1 MKVSKLA
8 LMCLVM
14 LAVLAGCKSSRKATG
29 DGGAEAKEG
38 RALLKAVEEGA
49 LEFHTLSAR
58 LSADLKLQDGKE
70 LGSRVELKMVRDS
83 MIQLSVQPFLGI
95 EVFRLELTTDTVRL
109 IDRMGKRYVAERYSG
124 LLEQSPV
131 DFNFYNLQALFINR
145 VFLPGQADFTKK
157 EYNRFRM
164 SRAPEYT
171 EFKATDR
178 GKLFYTFRIDRETA
192 QQNFSKWVKSRWFA
206 PNRLKQAYQ
215 AGKLQ
220 GMYLPFWTFD
230 AEVTSRYWG
239 SGGTQHHVRDR
250 DGKTRTEVRWRP
262 VSGQVGGSY
271 DDLQVCAAQNS
282 ASQVVEKVLPYN
294 TVENT
299 TPFSPS
305 YLSGFLAERY
315 AIPATQAVD
324 SAQAQ
329 IQADQESRAE
339 GEILSRGYSLARVDR
354 VEVCYHRLTY
364 KHVLLPAW
372 TSAFS
377 YKGKR
382 YMYIINGESGKVGGQ
397 RPYSVPKI
405 LAAVGVAAAAFAAA
419 VLLLSGEPAPRPVET
434 L

>member
-1 MKVSKLA
+1 MDTQYREQIDRQLCA
-8 LMCLVM
+8 NC
-14 LAVLAGCKSSRKATG
+14 
-29 DGGAEAKEG
+29 GGTIKWNIAKQRLECASCRTPYQAETTVD
-38 RALLKAVEEGA
+38 RVEEHDFADYIRREGERVSFPETTMIVCGGCGA
-49 LEFHTLSAR
+49 QIAVDAHTTATVCPMC
-58 LSADLKLQDGKE
+58 
-70 LGSRVELKMVRDS
+70 GST
-83 MIQLSVQPFLGI
+83 Q
-95 EVFRLELTTDTVRL
+95 
-109 IDRMGKRYVAERYSG
+109 
-124 LLEQSPV
+124 LLEARQEAGVPPDGV
-131 DFNFYNLQALFINR
+131 
-145 VFLPGQADFTKK
+145 VP
-157 EYNRFRM
+157 
-164 SRAPEYT
+164 
-171 EFKATDR
+171 
-178 GKLFYTFRIDRETA
+178 FRIDRETA

-206 PNRLKQAYQ
+206 PSRLKQAYQ

-230 AEVTSRYWG
+230 AEVTTRYWG

-250 DGKTRTEVRWRP
+250 DGKTRVEVRWRP

-315 AIPATQAVD
+315 AIPATQAVED
-324 SAQAQ
+324 ARAQ

-339 GEILSRGYSLARVDR
+339 GDILGRGFSLAQVDR
-354 VEVCYHRLTY
+354 VEVAYHRLTY

-377 YKGKR
+377 YNGKR

-405 LAAVGVAAAAFAAA
+405 LAAVGVAAAAFVAA
-419 VLLLSGEPAPRPVET
+419 VMLLSGAAAPVPVGDAPPEEEAVVCQMDSPWQAWDET

>member
-1 MKVSKLA
+1 MDTQYREQIDRQLCA
-8 LMCLVM
+8 NC
-14 LAVLAGCKSSRKATG
+14 
-29 DGGAEAKEG
+29 GGTIKWNIAKQRLECASCRTPYQAETTVDK
-38 RALLKAVEEGA
+38 VEEHEFADYTRREGERVSFPETTIIACEGCGA
-49 LEFHTLSAR
+49 QIAVDAHTTATVCPMC
-58 LSADLKLQDGKE
+58 
-70 LGSRVELKMVRDS
+70 GST
-83 MIQLSVQPFLGI
+83 Q
-95 EVFRLELTTDTVRL
+95 
-109 IDRMGKRYVAERYSG
+109 
-124 LLEQSPV
+124 LLEARQEAGVPPDGV
-131 DFNFYNLQALFINR
+131 
-145 VFLPGQADFTKK
+145 VP
-157 EYNRFRM
+157 
-164 SRAPEYT
+164 
-171 EFKATDR
+171 
-178 GKLFYTFRIDRETA
+178 FRIDRETA

-419 VLLLSGEPAPRPVET
+419 VLLLSGEPAPRPVGEASQQEAVVCQGEFAWQAWDET
-434 L
+434 LN